1 ACLFLFLVL
10 VLVHQDVLLDTA
22 HITMDDN
29 LKNETKMEPEEPV
42 KAPANNDELVKQ
54 GDGGATKE
62 GGKVESG
69 EEKVKPI
76 SPFKLFSKADCFEV
90 LLMIL
95 GTIFAAGMGILL
107 PIFLIVYGDTIDK
120 LNSTGDFQKEINEL
134 ALLFTFLGI
143 AALVAGTLQVLC
155 FTLAGE
161 RQAQRL
167 KELYVKAILR
177 QDIAWFEVNS
187 PAELSSRVNMTTFE
201 IQDGIA
207 RKLGDLLSFFVQFLA
222 CFAVAF
228 YTNWKISL
236 VLVAASFPAMGAAG
250 TWMAAATAAA
260 DKQGHEQYA
269 RAGFLATEVIGGLR
283 TVASLVGERREAAR
297 YADTLREAQRIGVR
311 KKLAV
316 GLSTGLTNGCELLTY
331 ALAFWYGIKLVAD
344 QLAAGTTGGVSGG
357 DVVIAMWAVLMGG
370 YAMGQM
376 TPGAT
381 AFATARVAGARLF
394 ATLERTPP
402 IDTYSEEG
410 KKIQVKGAIELRS
423 VDFTYP
429 TRPDIQVCKGYS
441 LVVNPGETVAL
452 VGPSGSGK
460 STFMSLLL
468 RFYDPQGGQVLV
480 DGEDVRGLHLRHF
493 RRRSAFEAGAG
504 ALRGHHQGQ
513 HPARQARRHGRGS
526 LRCRPQGQRRRLHRA
541 FPMGYA
547 TEVGEGGAQL
557 SGGQKQRV
565 AIARALL
572 PAPAVLLLDEA
583 TSALDNES
591 ERLVQKALDKV
602 QAEGGRTV
610 VVIAHRLS
618 TVKRADRIAVVDGG
632 RVVDQGTHAE
642 LLRPRWVRRAP
653 CQRARG
659 VPPPRARPTRGAGAE
674 RSLSVLVGRRRPA
687 GERSEKRRVGRA
699 SQAEGAMFS
708 GEGGGEGSEKWRRT
722 RRPGRRLAKV
732 TAGLLALHEAGLAH
746 AGGASQRY
754 PGRGTMP
761 APGGAF
767 FYLQDPAEMRDEAA
781 KYALVF
787 CALGVAGFVG
797 MTLLF
802 YGIGSSGER
811 MTTRLRNKTFVSIL
825 RHDAGWFDRPRH
837 STGNLVTHLADDCK
851 KMQSAFGEQWGMQ
864 VQIFACLGVS
874 ITLGLFF
881 SWRMGLVVIGT
892 LPLNAMAGAMYMAT
906 MTGGNYKSGDD
917 GKPSAAGALL
927 SMAVNGMSTVTSLNL
942 QLPLS
947 EAYNALSE
955 AAIGPRTRRAF
966 TGGLA
971 FAFSGTVLYCSFALM
986 FWFAAVLIN
995 NGHNSFKEVMAAIMA
1010 LIYAAFGLGQASTTA
1025 GDQKAALEAA
1035 RKIFSV
1041 IESAEALEI
1050 DALSE
1055 EGLRPEAVAGK
1066 VEFRD
1071 LHFAYPTRPNNP
1083 VYSGYS
1089 LVAEPGQTVALVGPS
1104 GGGKSTA
1111 MALLLRFYSPD
1122 KGQVLLDGR
1131 DIRDLNLGWLRRQV
1145 GYVGQEP
1152 VLFAGTIRENIVYGE
1167 DPAAPFTD
1175 EQSAA
1180 RDAFAHDF
1188 IAAQPAGYATD
1199 VGERS
1204 ALLSGG
1210 QKQRVAIA
1218 RALIRR
1224 PAVLLLDEAT
1234 SALDNES

>member
-1 ACLFLFLVL
+1 V
-10 VLVHQDVLLDTA
+10 
-22 HITMDDN
+22 
-29 LKNETKMEPEEPV
+29 KWEE
-42 KAPANNDELVKQ
+42 DEEA
-54 GDGGATKE
+54 GGGA
-62 GGKVESG
+62 
-69 EEKVKPI
+69 
-76 SPFKLFSKADCFEV
+76 
-90 LLMIL
+90 
-95 GTIFAAGMGILL
+95 
-107 PIFLIVYGDTIDK
+107 
-120 LNSTGDFQKEINEL
+120 
-134 ALLFTFLGI
+134 
-143 AALVAGTLQVLC
+143 
-155 FTLAGE
+155 
-161 RQAQRL
+161 
-167 KELYVKAILR
+167 
-177 QDIAWFEVNS
+177 
-187 PAELSSRVNMTTFE
+187 
-201 IQDGIA
+201 
-207 RKLGDLLSFFVQFLA
+207 
-222 CFAVAF
+222 
-228 YTNWKISL
+228 
-236 VLVAASFPAMGAAG
+236 
-250 TWMAAATAAA
+250 
-260 DKQGHEQYA
+260 
-269 RAGFLATEVIGGLR
+269 
-283 TVASLVGERREAAR
+283 
-297 YADTLREAQRIGVR
+297 
-311 KKLAV
+311 
-316 GLSTGLTNGCELLTY
+316 
-331 ALAFWYGIKLVAD
+331 
-344 QLAAGTTGGVSGG
+344 
-357 DVVIAMWAVLMGG
+357 
-370 YAMGQM
+370 
-376 TPGAT
+376 
-381 AFATARVAGARLF
+381 
-394 ATLERTPP
+394 
-402 IDTYSEEG
+402 
-410 KKIQVKGAIELRS
+410 
-423 VDFTYP
+423 
-429 TRPDIQVCKGYS
+429 
-441 LVVNPGETVAL
+441 
-452 VGPSGSGK
+452 
-460 STFMSLLL
+460 
-468 RFYDPQGGQVLV
+468 
-480 DGEDVRGLHLRHF
+480 
-493 RRRSAFEAGAG
+493 
-504 ALRGHHQGQ
+504 
-513 HPARQARRHGRGS
+513 
-526 LRCRPQGQRRRLHRA
+526 
-541 FPMGYA
+541 
-547 TEVGEGGAQL
+547 
-557 SGGQKQRV
+557 
-565 AIARALL
+565 
-572 PAPAVLLLDEA
+572 
-583 TSALDNES
+583 
-591 ERLVQKALDKV
+591 
-602 QAEGGRTV
+602 
-610 VVIAHRLS
+610 
-618 TVKRADRIAVVDGG
+618 
-632 RVVDQGTHAE
+632 
-642 LLRPRWVRRAP
+642 
-653 CQRARG
+653 
-659 VPPPRARPTRGAGAE
+659 
-674 RSLSVLVGRRRPA
+674 
-687 GERSEKRRVGRA
+687 
-699 SQAEGAMFS
+699 
-708 GEGGGEGSEKWRRT
+708 
-722 RRPGRRLAKV
+722 LAKV
-732 TAGLLALHEAGLAH
+732 TAGRIWPYMKQDAHMLALGIL
-746 AGGASQRY
+746 GGIL
-754 PGRGTMP
+754 GGGTMP
-761 APGGAF
+761 AAGAVVAF
-767 FYLQDPAEMRDEAA
+767 TLSIFYLQDPAEMRDEAA

-825 RHDAGWFDRPRH
+825 RHDAGWFDHPRH

-955 AAIGPRTRRAF
+955 ASIGPRTRRAF

-1175 EQSAA
+1175 EQVESAA

-1234 SALDNES
+1234 SALDNESEREVQQALDALQGRGGFTTLVIAHRLSTIRRADTIAVVAGGRVKEQGTHNELLDLQGMYYELDKMSNGGKSSKKIGEDGESVRSSVNTPGDNSGNMNSVANIFSRIMSTSVKEVNDDESAQEEDTSFLGSVFCRK